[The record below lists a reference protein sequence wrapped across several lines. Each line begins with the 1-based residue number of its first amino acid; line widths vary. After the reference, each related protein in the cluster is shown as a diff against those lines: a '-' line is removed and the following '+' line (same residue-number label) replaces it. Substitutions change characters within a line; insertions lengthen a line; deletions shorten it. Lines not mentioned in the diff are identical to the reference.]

1 MPGES
6 RARIEMSVSIIHRQ
20 ALLVAAEAAII
31 GDEGLRVDMENLAAW
46 LLGVQRQ
53 LLRGRGF
60 APRLPPAL

>member
-6 RARIEMSVSIIHRQ
+6 RARIETAVAVIHRQ
-20 ALLVAAEAAII
+20 ALIAAEEAAII
-31 GDEGLRVDMENLAAW
+31 GDEGLRIDMENLAAW

-53 LLRGRGF
+53 LLRGRGL